1 MLSSKTSLAV
11 DVDPEHFQAKP
22 AEGEAKEGEA
32 KAEGEGEA
40 PAEGAAPAEGEAAP
54 APAEEAPAE
63 ESWNVW

>member
-32 KAEGEGEA
+32 KAEGEA

-63 ESWNVW
+63 ES